1 VANRLRMALL
11 FLLLPAA
18 VANAAIAVM
27 GPLLMEYD
35 VKPGGSY
42 EGSIV
47 VQNSGDAPQEIKVY
61 QTDYRFSAD
70 GRADYGE
77 PAGGLPRSNAKWIT
91 LSPTRV
97 SIPAGESTTIGFAVQ
112 VPDSASLTGTY
123 WSLIMV
129 EPVDAS
135 SPESSSSKPDSVS
148 LSVRQVFR
156 YAIQIATTVGSTGSV
171 QARFD
176 GFHLDQADG
185 KRDLQIDVENT
196 GDRLCPT
203 TVWAE
208 VYDANGKFVG
218 KFDAGQ
224 RRLDPGTS
232 ARFTADLT
240 SIAAANYKA
249 LILVDCGGNNVFGAN
264 ANLVFTP

>member
-1 VANRLRMALL
+1 MVNRLCAALL

-18 VANAAIAVM
+18 IGNAAIAVM

-35 VKPGGSY
+35 VKPGGGY

-47 VQNSGDAPQEIKVY
+47 VQNSGDAPQEVKVY
-61 QTDYRFSAD
+61 QTDYFFWSD

-91 LSPTRV
+91 LSPARV
-97 SIPAGESTTIGFAVQ
+97 TIPAGDSTTVGFTIQ
-112 VPDSASLTGTY
+112 VPDSGSLAGTY

-129 EPVDAS
+129 EPVDSS
-135 SPESSSSKPDSVS
+135 SPESSSTKPDNVS

-171 QARFD
+171 QVKFD

-196 GDRLCPT
+196 GERLCPA

-208 VYDANGKFVG
+208 VYDSNGKLVG
-218 KFDAGQ
+218 RFDAGQ
-224 RRLDPGTS
+224 RRLYPGTS

-240 SIAAANYKA
+240 SITAANYKA
-249 LILVDCGGNNVFGAN
+249 LILVDCGGDNVFGAN

>member
-1 VANRLRMALL
+1 MVNRLRAALL
-11 FLLLPAA
+11 LLLLPSSA
-18 VANAAIAVM
+18 ANAAVSIM

-47 VQNSGDAPQEIKVY
+47 VQNPGDAPQEVKVY
-61 QTDYRFSAD
+61 QTDYSFSSD
-70 GRADYGE
+70 GRAEYGE
-77 PAGGLPRSNAKWIT
+77 PAGGLTRSNAKWIT
-91 LSPTRV
+91 LSPSRV
-97 SIPAGESTTIGFAVQ
+97 TIPAGESVTVGFTVQ

-129 EPVDAS
+129 EPVDAT
-135 SPESSSSKPDSVS
+135 SPESAGSKPDSVN

-171 QARFD
+171 RVQFD

-196 GDRLCPT
+196 GERLCPA

-208 VYDANGKFVG
+208 VYDSSGKYVG

-224 RRLDPGTS
+224 RRLYPGTS

-240 SIAAANYKA
+240 SIAAASYKA
-249 LILVDCGGNNVFGAN
+249 LILVDCGGDNVFGAN